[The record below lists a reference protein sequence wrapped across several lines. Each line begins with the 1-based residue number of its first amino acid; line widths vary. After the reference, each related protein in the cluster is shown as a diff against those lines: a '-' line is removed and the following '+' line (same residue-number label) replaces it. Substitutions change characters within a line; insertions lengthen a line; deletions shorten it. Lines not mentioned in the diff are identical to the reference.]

1 MGQRLVILNSTPF
14 IQTDDQLDTN
24 AIYYHWSAYTDSAVV
39 EITNLRDKVKD
50 YYDSLKEH
58 PDNFYYQYVNRVD
71 IFNLACL
78 YAVSGIAPQYEE
90 SIKYIEHLLK
100 EPYDSS
106 HVNRNDGMIGF
117 TPTDIDHILDWSEG
131 TVDINWVFDE
141 YGYPDF
147 DKSTF
152 CYESL
157 VSSWDVE
164 EFKDAFDKTDSD
176 VEQIKKIRLNVDLYQ
191 VPLSESDILY
201 DKLPEFWYDPSIDRI
216 HSHIA

>member
-14 IQTDDQLDTN
+14 VQTDDQIDTS

-39 EITNLRDKVKD
+39 EITNLRDSVED
-50 YYDSLKEH
+50 YYDQ
-58 PDNFYYQYVNRVD
+58 YYNSTSNRLD
-71 IFNLACL
+71 FFNLACL
-78 YAVSGIAPQYEE
+78 NAISGIAPQYEE
-90 SIKYIEHLLK
+90 SIKYIESLTNQ
-100 EPYDSS
+100 PYDSS

-117 TPTDIDHILDWSEG
+117 TPTDIDHILNWSEG

-141 YGYPDF
+141 HGHPDIY
-147 DKSTF
+147 KSTF

-157 VSSWDVE
+157 VSSWEIE

-176 VEQIKKIRLNVDLYQ
+176 VEQIKKIKLTTDLYQ
-191 VPLSESDILY
+191 VPLYESDILY

-216 HSHIA
+216 YSHIA

>member
-14 IQTDDQLDTN
+14 VQTDDQIDTS

-39 EITNLRDKVKD
+39 EITNLRDSVED
-50 YYDSLKEH
+50 YYNK
-58 PDNFYYQYVNRVD
+58 YYNSTSNRLD
-71 IFNLACL
+71 FFNLACL
-78 YAVSGIAPQYEE
+78 NAVSGVAPQYEE
-90 SIKYIEHLLK
+90 SIKYIESLTNQT
-100 EPYDSS
+100 YDSS

-141 YGYPDF
+141 NGYPDF

-152 CYESL
+152 CYEQL

-176 VEQIKKIRLNVDLYQ
+176 VEQIKKIRLTTDLYE

-201 DKLPEFWYDPSIDRI
+201 NELPEFWYDPSIDRI
-216 HSHIA
+216 YSHIA

>member
-1 MGQRLVILNSTPF
+1 MGQRLVLLNSTPF
-14 IQTDDQLDTN
+14 IQTNDQIDTS

-39 EITNLRDKVKD
+39 EITNLRDSVED
-50 YYDSLKEH
+50 YYDK
-58 PDNFYYQYVNRVD
+58 YYNSTSNRLD
-71 IFNLACL
+71 FFNLACL
-78 YAVSGIAPQYEE
+78 NAVSGIAPQYEE
-90 SIKYIEHLLK
+90 SVRYIESLTNQ
-100 EPYDSS
+100 PYDSS

-141 YGYPDF
+141 YGHPDIY
-147 DKSTF
+147 KSTF

-176 VEQIKKIRLNVDLYQ
+176 VEQIKKIRLDIDLYQ

-216 HSHIA
+216 YNS

>member
-14 IQTDDQLDTN
+14 VQTDDQLDTS

-39 EITNLRDKVKD
+39 EITNLRDSVED
-50 YYDSLKEH
+50 YYNK
-58 PDNFYYQYVNRVD
+58 YYNSTSNRLD
-71 IFNLACL
+71 FFNLACL
-78 YAVSGIAPQYEE
+78 NAVSGIAPQYEE
-90 SIKYIEHLLK
+90 SVRYIESLTNQ
-100 EPYDSS
+100 PYDSS

-141 YGYPDF
+141 YGHPDIY
-147 DKSTF
+147 KSTF

-176 VEQIKKIRLNVDLYQ
+176 VEQIKKINLDVDLYQ
-191 VPLSESDILY
+191 VPLYESDILY
-201 DKLPEFWYDPSIDRI
+201 DKIPEFWYDPSIDRI
-216 HSHIA
+216 YSHIA

>member
-14 IQTDDQLDTN
+14 VQTDDQLDTS

-39 EITNLRDKVKD
+39 EITNLRDSVED
-50 YYDSLKEH
+50 YYDK
-58 PDNFYYQYVNRVD
+58 YYNSTSNRLD
-71 IFNLACL
+71 FFNLACL
-78 YAVSGIAPQYEE
+78 NAISGVAPQYEE
-90 SIKYIEHLLK
+90 SIKYIESLTNQ
-100 EPYDSS
+100 PYDSS

-141 YGYPDF
+141 YGHPDIY
-147 DKSTF
+147 KSTF

-164 EFKDAFDKTDSD
+164 DFKDAFDKTDSD
-176 VEQIKKIRLNVDLYQ
+176 VEQIKKIKLNVDLYQ
-191 VPLSESDILY
+191 VPLYESDILY

-216 HSHIA
+216 YSHIA

>member
-14 IQTDDQLDTN
+14 VQTNDQLDTN

-39 EITNLRDKVKD
+39 EITNLRDGVQE
-50 YYDSLKEH
+50 YYDEH
-58 PDNFYYQYVNRVD
+58 YNTSVNRLD
-71 IFNLACL
+71 FFNLACL
-78 YAVSGIAPQYEE
+78 NAVSGVAPQYEE
-90 SIKYIEHLLK
+90 SVKYIESLTNQ
-100 EPYDSS
+100 PYDSS

-131 TVDINWVFDE
+131 TVDINWVFNE
-141 YGYPDF
+141 NGHPDF

-164 EFKDAFDKTDSD
+164 DFKEAFDKTDSD
-176 VEQIKKIRLNVDLYQ
+176 VEEIKKIRLNVDLCQ
-191 VPLSESDILY
+191 VPLYESDILY
-201 DKLPEFWYDPSIDRI
+201 NKLPEFWYDPSIDRI
-216 HSHIA
+216 YSHIA

>member
-14 IQTDDQLDTN
+14 VQTDDQIDTS

-39 EITNLRDKVKD
+39 EITNLKDSVKE
-50 YYDSLKEH
+50 YYHKNYN
-58 PDNFYYQYVNRVD
+58 PNVNRLD
-71 IFNLACL
+71 FFNLACL
-78 YAVSGIAPQYEE
+78 QAVSGIAPQYEE
-90 SIKYIEHLLK
+90 SIKYIETLTNQ
-100 EPYDSS
+100 PYDSS

-131 TVDINWVFDE
+131 TVNINWVFDE
-141 YGYPDF
+141 KGYPDF
-147 DKSTF
+147 EKSTF

-157 VSSWDVE
+157 VSSWDIE

-176 VEQIKKIRLNVDLYQ
+176 VNRIKKIRLTTDLYE

-201 DKLPEFWYDPSIDRI
+201 NKIPEFWYDSHLDRI
-216 HSHIA
+216 YAHIA

>member
-1 MGQRLVILNSTPF
+1 MKSRTLRDVVEEYYDKYYNSTSNR
-14 IQTDDQLDTN
+14 LD
-24 AIYYHWSAYTDSAVV
+24 
-39 EITNLRDKVKD
+39 
-50 YYDSLKEH
+50 
-58 PDNFYYQYVNRVD
+58 F
-71 IFNLACL
+71 FNLACL
-78 YAVSGIAPQYEE
+78 NAISGVAPQYEE
-90 SIKYIEHLLK
+90 SVKYIESLTNQ
-100 EPYDSS
+100 PYDSS

-117 TPTDIDHILDWSEG
+117 TPTDIDHILNWSEG

-147 DKSTF
+147 EKSTF

-176 VEQIKKIRLNVDLYQ
+176 VDEIKQIRLNIDLYDI
-191 VPLSESDILY
+191 PLSESEYLY

-216 HSHIA
+216 YSHIA

>member
-1 MGQRLVILNSTPF
+1 MGQRLVLLNSTPF
-14 IQTDDQLDTN
+14 IQTDDQIDTS

-39 EITNLRDKVKD
+39 EITNLRDSVKE
-50 YYDSLKEH
+50 YYHKNYN
-58 PDNFYYQYVNRVD
+58 PNVNRLD
-71 IFNLACL
+71 FFNLACL
-78 YAVSGIAPQYEE
+78 QAVSGIAPQYEE
-90 SIKYIEHLLK
+90 SIKYIESLTNQ
-100 EPYDSS
+100 PYDSS

-131 TVDINWVFDE
+131 TVDINWVFDKN
-141 YGYPDF
+141 GYPNF

-176 VEQIKKIRLNVDLYQ
+176 VEQIKKIRLTTDLYEI
-191 VPLSESDILY
+191 PLSESDILY

-216 HSHIA
+216 YSHIA

>member
-14 IQTDDQLDTN
+14 VQTDDQIDTS

-39 EITNLRDKVKD
+39 EITNLRDSVED
-50 YYDSLKEH
+50 YYDK
-58 PDNFYYQYVNRVD
+58 YYNSTSNRLD
-71 IFNLACL
+71 FFNLACL
-78 YAVSGIAPQYEE
+78 NAVSGVAPQYEE
-90 SIKYIEHLLK
+90 SIKYIESLTNQ
-100 EPYDSS
+100 PYDSS

-141 YGYPDF
+141 YGHPDF

-157 VSSWDVE
+157 VSSYDIE
-164 EFKDAFDKTDSD
+164 DFKEWFNKTDAD
-176 VEQIKKIRLNVDLYQ
+176 IEKIKQIKLDFDLYEI
-191 VPLSESDILY
+191 PLSESDILY
-201 DKLPEFWYDPSIDRI
+201 DKLPEFWYDSHLDRI
-216 HSHIA
+216 YAHIA

>member
-14 IQTDDQLDTN
+14 VQTDDQLDTS

-39 EITNLRDKVKD
+39 EITNLRDSVED
-50 YYDSLKEH
+50 YYDK
-58 PDNFYYQYVNRVD
+58 YYNSTSNRLD
-71 IFNLACL
+71 FFNLACL
-78 YAVSGIAPQYEE
+78 NAISGVAPQYEE
-90 SIKYIEHLLK
+90 SIKYIESLTNQ
-100 EPYDSS
+100 PYDSS

-141 YGYPDF
+141 YGHPDIY
-147 DKSTF
+147 KSTF

-176 VEQIKKIRLNVDLYQ
+176 VEQIKKIKLDVDLYQ
-191 VPLSESDILY
+191 VPLYESDILY
-201 DKLPEFWYDPSIDRI
+201 DKIPEFWYDPSIDRI
-216 HSHIA
+216 YSHIA

>member
-14 IQTDDQLDTN
+14 VQTDDQIDTS

-39 EITNLRDKVKD
+39 EITNLRDVVEE
-50 YYDSLKEH
+50 YYD
-58 PDNFYYQYVNRVD
+58 NYYNSTSNRLD
-71 IFNLACL
+71 FFNLACL
-78 YAVSGIAPQYEE
+78 NAISGVAPQYEE
-90 SIKYIEHLLK
+90 SVKYIESLTNQ
-100 EPYDSS
+100 PYDSS

-117 TPTDIDHILDWSEG
+117 TPTDIDHILNWSEG

-147 DKSTF
+147 EKSTF

-176 VEQIKKIRLNVDLYQ
+176 VDEIKQIRLNIDLYDI
-191 VPLSESDILY
+191 PLSESEYLY
-201 DKLPEFWYDPSIDRI
+201 DKIPEFWYDPSIDRI
-216 HSHIA
+216 YNL

>member
-14 IQTDDQLDTN
+14 VQTDDQLDTS

-39 EITNLRDKVKD
+39 EITNLRDSVED
-50 YYDSLKEH
+50 YYDK
-58 PDNFYYQYVNRVD
+58 YYNSTSNRLD
-71 IFNLACL
+71 FFNLACL
-78 YAVSGIAPQYEE
+78 NAISGIAPQYEE
-90 SIKYIEHLLK
+90 SIKYIESLTNQ
-100 EPYDSS
+100 PYDSS

-141 YGYPDF
+141 YGHPDIY
-147 DKSTF
+147 KSTF

-164 EFKDAFDKTDSD
+164 DFKDAFDKTDSD
-176 VEQIKKIRLNVDLYQ
+176 VEQIKKIRLTTDLYE
-191 VPLSESDILY
+191 VPLYESDILY

-216 HSHIA
+216 YSHIA

>member
-1 MGQRLVILNSTPF
+1 MGQRLVLLNSTPF
-14 IQTDDQLDTN
+14 IQTNDQIDTN

-39 EITNLRDKVKD
+39 EITNLRDSVED
-50 YYDSLKEH
+50 YYDK
-58 PDNFYYQYVNRVD
+58 YYNSTSNRLD
-71 IFNLACL
+71 FFNLACL
-78 YAVSGIAPQYEE
+78 NAVSGIAPQYEE
-90 SIKYIEHLLK
+90 SVRYIELLTNQ
-100 EPYDSS
+100 PYDSS

-141 YGYPDF
+141 YGHPDF

-176 VEQIKKIRLNVDLYQ
+176 VEQIKKIKLDVDLYQ
-191 VPLSESDILY
+191 VPLYESDILY
-201 DKLPEFWYDPSIDRI
+201 DKIPEFWYDPSIDRI
-216 HSHIA
+216 YSHIA

>member
-14 IQTDDQLDTN
+14 VQTDDQLDTS

-39 EITNLRDKVKD
+39 EITNLRDSVED
-50 YYDSLKEH
+50 YYDK
-58 PDNFYYQYVNRVD
+58 YYNSTSNRLD
-71 IFNLACL
+71 FFNLACL
-78 YAVSGIAPQYEE
+78 NAISGVAPQYEE
-90 SIKYIEHLLK
+90 SIKYIESLTNQ
-100 EPYDSS
+100 PYDSS

-141 YGYPDF
+141 YGHPDIE
-147 DKSTF
+147 KSTF

-157 VSSWDVE
+157 VSSWNVE

-176 VEQIKKIRLNVDLYQ
+176 VEQIKKIKLNVDLYQ
-191 VPLSESDILY
+191 VPLYESDILY
-201 DKLPEFWYDPSIDRI
+201 DKIPEFWYDQSIDRI
-216 HSHIA
+216 YSHIA

>member
-14 IQTDDQLDTN
+14 VQTDDQIDTS

-39 EITNLRDKVKD
+39 EITNLRDSVKE
-50 YYDSLKEH
+50 YYHKNYN
-58 PDNFYYQYVNRVD
+58 PNVNRLD
-71 IFNLACL
+71 FFNLACL
-78 YAVSGIAPQYEE
+78 QAVSGIAPQYEE
-90 SIKYIEHLLK
+90 SIKYIETLTNQ
-100 EPYDSS
+100 PYDSS

-131 TVDINWVFDE
+131 TVNINWVFDE
-141 YGYPDF
+141 KGYPDF
-147 DKSTF
+147 EKSTF

-157 VSSWDVE
+157 VSSWDIE

-176 VEQIKKIRLNVDLYQ
+176 VNRIKKIRLTTDLYE

-201 DKLPEFWYDPSIDRI
+201 NKIPEFWYDSHLDRI
-216 HSHIA
+216 YAHIA

>member
-14 IQTDDQLDTN
+14 VQTDDQIDTS

-39 EITNLRDKVKD
+39 EITNLRDSVEE
-50 YYDSLKEH
+50 YYDKH
-58 PDNFYYQYVNRVD
+58 YKQNVNRLD
-71 IFNLACL
+71 FFNLACL
-78 YAVSGIAPQYEE
+78 NAVSGIAPQYEE
-90 SIKYIEHLLK
+90 STKYIESLTNQ
-100 EPYDSS
+100 PYDSS

-141 YGYPDF
+141 KGYPDF

-157 VSSWDVE
+157 VSSWEIE
-164 EFKDAFDKTDSD
+164 EFKEAFDKTDSD
-176 VEQIKKIRLNVDLYQ
+176 VEQIKKIKLNVDLYQ
-191 VPLSESDILY
+191 VPLSESDSLY
-201 DKLPEFWYDPSIDRI
+201 DRLPEFWYDSHLDRI
-216 HSHIA
+216 YAQIA

>member
-39 EITNLRDKVKD
+39 EITNLRDSVEE
-50 YYDSLKEH
+50 YYDQ
-58 PDNFYYQYVNRVD
+58 YYNSTSNRLD
-71 IFNLACL
+71 FFNLACL
-78 YAVSGIAPQYEE
+78 NAVSGVAPQYEE
-90 SIKYIEHLLK
+90 SIKYIESLTNQ
-100 EPYDSS
+100 PYDSS
-106 HVNRNDGMIGF
+106 HVNRNDEIIGF
-117 TPTDIDHILDWSEG
+117 TPTDIDHIINWSEG

-141 YGYPDF
+141 YGHPDIY
-147 DKSTF
+147 KSTF

-164 EFKDAFDKTDSD
+164 EFKEVFDKTDSD
-176 VEQIKKIRLNVDLYQ
+176 VEQIKKIKLNIDLYD

-216 HSHIA
+216 YSHIA

>member
-14 IQTDDQLDTN
+14 VQTDDQIDTN

-39 EITNLRDKVKD
+39 EITNLRDSVKE
-50 YYDSLKEH
+50 YYDQ
-58 PDNFYYQYVNRVD
+58 YYNSASNRLD
-71 IFNLACL
+71 FFNLACL
-78 YAVSGIAPQYEE
+78 QAVSGIAPQYEE
-90 SIKYIEHLLK
+90 SIKYIESLTNQ
-100 EPYDSS
+100 PYDSS

-131 TVDINWVFDE
+131 TVNINWVFDE
-141 YGYPDF
+141 KGYPDF
-147 DKSTF
+147 EKSTF

-157 VSSWDVE
+157 VSSWDIE

-176 VEQIKKIRLNVDLYQ
+176 VDRIKKITLTTDLYE

-201 DKLPEFWYDPSIDRI
+201 DKLPEFWYDSSIDRI
-216 HSHIA
+216 YAHIA

>member
-1 MGQRLVILNSTPF
+1 MGQRLVLLNSTPF
-14 IQTDDQLDTN
+14 IQTHDTIDTN

-39 EITNLRDKVKD
+39 EITNLRDSVED
-50 YYDSLKEH
+50 YYDK
-58 PDNFYYQYVNRVD
+58 YYNSTLNRLD
-71 IFNLACL
+71 FFNLACL
-78 YAVSGIAPQYEE
+78 NAVSGIAPQYEE
-90 SIKYIEHLLK
+90 SIKYIESLTNQ
-100 EPYDSS
+100 PYDSS

-117 TPTDIDHILDWSEG
+117 TLTDIDHILDWSEG

-176 VEQIKKIRLNVDLYQ
+176 VEQIKKIRLTTDLYE

-216 HSHIA
+216 YSHIA

>member
-14 IQTDDQLDTN
+14 IQTNDQLNTS
-24 AIYYHWSAYTDSAVV
+24 AIYYHWSAYTDSAVI

-78 YAVSGIAPQYEE
+78 NAISGIAPQYEE
-90 SIKYIEHLLK
+90 SIKYIEQLLK

-106 HVNRNDGMIGF
+106 HVNRNEGMIGF
-117 TPTDIDHILDWSEG
+117 TTTDIDHILDWSEG

-176 VEQIKKIRLNVDLYQ
+176 VEQIKKIRLTTDLYE

-201 DKLPEFWYDPSIDRI
+201 DKLPEFWYDSHLDRI
-216 HSHIA
+216 YAHIA

>member
-14 IQTDDQLDTN
+14 IQTNDQLDTS

-39 EITNLRDKVKD
+39 EITNLRDSVED
-50 YYDSLKEH
+50 YYNK
-58 PDNFYYQYVNRVD
+58 YYNSTSNRLD
-71 IFNLACL
+71 FFNLACL
-78 YAVSGIAPQYEE
+78 NAISGIAPQYEE
-90 SIKYIEHLLK
+90 SIKYIESLTNQ
-100 EPYDSS
+100 PYDSS

-117 TPTDIDHILDWSEG
+117 TPTDIDHILYWSEG
-131 TVDINWVFDE
+131 TVDIKWVFDE
-141 YGYPDF
+141 NGYPDF

-164 EFKDAFDKTDSD
+164 EFKDSFDKTDSD
-176 VEQIKKIRLNVDLYQ
+176 VKQIKKIKLTTDLYE

-216 HSHIA
+216 YSHIA

>member
-14 IQTDDQLDTN
+14 VQTDDQIDTS

-39 EITNLRDKVKD
+39 EITNLRDSVKE
-50 YYDSLKEH
+50 YYHKNYN
-58 PDNFYYQYVNRVD
+58 PNVNRLD
-71 IFNLACL
+71 FFNLACL
-78 YAVSGIAPQYEE
+78 QAVSGIAPQYEE
-90 SIKYIEHLLK
+90 SIKYIESLTNQ
-100 EPYDSS
+100 PYDSS

-141 YGYPDF
+141 KGHPDF

-157 VSSWDVE
+157 VSSWDIE
-164 EFKDAFDKTDSD
+164 EFKEAFDKTDAD
-176 VEQIKKIRLNVDLYQ
+176 VERIKKIKLNVDLYQ

-201 DKLPEFWYDPSIDRI
+201 NKLPEFWYDSHLDRI
-216 HSHIA
+216 YAHIA

>member
-14 IQTDDQLDTN
+14 VQTGDQIDTS

-39 EITNLRDKVKD
+39 EITNLRDSVKE
-50 YYDSLKEH
+50 YYHKNYN
-58 PDNFYYQYVNRVD
+58 PNVNRLD
-71 IFNLACL
+71 FFNLACL
-78 YAVSGIAPQYEE
+78 QAVSGIAPQYEE
-90 SIKYIEHLLK
+90 SIKYIETLTNQ
-100 EPYDSS
+100 PYDSS

-131 TVDINWVFDE
+131 TVNINWVFDE
-141 YGYPDF
+141 KGYPDF
-147 DKSTF
+147 EKSTF

-157 VSSWDVE
+157 VSSWDIE

-176 VEQIKKIRLNVDLYQ
+176 VNRIKKIRLTTDLYE

-201 DKLPEFWYDPSIDRI
+201 NKIPEFWYDSHLDRI
-216 HSHIA
+216 YAHIA